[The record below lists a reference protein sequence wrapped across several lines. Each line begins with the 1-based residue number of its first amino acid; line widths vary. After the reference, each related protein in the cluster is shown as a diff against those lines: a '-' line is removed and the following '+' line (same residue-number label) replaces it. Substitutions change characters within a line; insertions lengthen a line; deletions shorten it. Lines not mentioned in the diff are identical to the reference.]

1 MEAEHE
7 ADPEKMFDIV
17 TLNSKSGLEGS
28 NKNFAYAGSKFGGI
42 GLTQS
47 FALELCAYNIKVN
60 AVCPGNFL
68 DGPLWSDPVRG
79 LFVQYLEAGKVPGAK
94 TVQDVRRY
102 YEAKVPMAATVRSI
116 HSLCPGTTVE
126 VLISDLKGSEEAL
139 QTVLAAKPEVMKRFF
154 ALLLALALLLGCA
167 GCGLPDAG
175 LRTSV
180 SSAKTD
186 TVGLETAP
194 FSVQFLDVGQ
204 ADSALVACGGHY
216 LLIDGGNVDD
226 GSYVVSALSSRGVKS
241 LDYVVNTHCDE
252 DHCGGLAGVL
262 AKFQAAHVW
271 SSVKSYDSKAFSNF
285 AKYASAQSHPI
296 AIPSAGDAF
305 ALGSAQVTVLGP
317 LKQYDN
323 NNDNSIVLR
332 IVYGKTVFLF
342 MPKTKF
348 TLRQIPGCLLVAGGV
363 ALVVFS

>member
-1 MEAEHE
+1 
-7 ADPEKMFDIV
+7 
-17 TLNSKSGLEGS
+17 
-28 NKNFAYAGSKFGGI
+28 
-42 GLTQS
+42 
-47 FALELCAYNIKVN
+47 
-60 AVCPGNFL
+60 
-68 DGPLWSDPVRG
+68 
-79 LFVQYLEAGKVPGAK
+79 
-94 TVQDVRRY
+94 
-102 YEAKVPMAATVRSI
+102 
-116 HSLCPGTTVE
+116 
-126 VLISDLKGSEEAL
+126 
-139 QTVLAAKPEVMKRFF
+139 MKRFF

-186 TVGLETAP
+186 AADLETAP

-271 SSVKSYDSKAFSNF
+271 SSVRSYDSKAFSNF
-285 AKYASAQSHPI
+285 AKYAAAQSHPI

-317 LKQYDN
+317 QKQYDN

-342 MPKTKF
+342 MGDAGRDAESDLVSSGADLSATVLKVGHHGSASSTGYVFLREVMPQYAVISVGKDNSYGHPSDGTLSRLRDAGAAVYRTDLQGTVTAVSDGKTVTITTGKTTTAPVNPTEKTDAAEYIGNVSTKVFHSADCASLPKEENRVYF
-348 TLRQIPGCLLVAGGV
+348 DSYQDAVAAGYRPHSACLG
-363 ALVVFS
+363 